1 MLGFNKRINIK
12 SKNTKKEVVMKK
24 TKQLILR
31 WSLVTGGLIALFW
44 AIWYLITGGVPVVT
58 SIKISS
64 NWTYVL
70 PFGVS
75 RWWDILIGIFWSTI
89 IILLLTSKKL
99 KGDEDRIVS
108 LIFGLVAGLI
118 AGLGVSLGVGLIVG
132 LVASLVAGLSVS
144 LGASLIAGLGAGL
157 IAGLIASLIAGL
169 GAGLITGL
177 IAGLGA
183 GLGALIKVIS
193 TNFWTKVWN
202 WLLVK

>member
-1 MLGFNKRINIK
+1 
-12 SKNTKKEVVMKK
+12 MKK

-75 RWWDILIGIFWSTI
+75 RWWDILIGPIWSTI

-99 KGDEDRIVS
+99 KGDEDRI
-108 LIFGLVAGLI
+108 FGLV
-118 AGLGVSLGVGLIVG
+118 VG
-132 LVASLVAGLSVS
+132 LVV
-144 LGASLIAGLGAGL
+144 
-157 IAGLIASLIAGL
+157 
-169 GAGLITGL
+169 
-177 IAGLGA
+177 GLGA
-183 GLGALIKVIS
+183 GLGAGLVAGLGVGPVVSLGVGLVALIKVVS
-193 TNFWTKVWN
+193 VNFWTKVWN

>member
-1 MLGFNKRINIK
+1 
-12 SKNTKKEVVMKK
+12 MKK

-44 AIWYLITGGVPVVT
+44 AIWYLITGEVPVVT

-75 RWWDILIGIFWSTI
+75 RWWDILIGPIWSTI

-99 KGDEDRIVS
+99 KGDEDRI
-108 LIFGLVAGLI
+108 FGLVVG
-118 AGLGVSLGVGLIVG
+118 LGVGLIV
-132 LVASLVAGLSVS
+132 S
-144 LGASLIAGLGAGL
+144 LGAGLGVGLIFSLGAGL
-157 IAGLIASLIAGL
+157 IVGLVVGLI
-169 GAGLITGL
+169 
-177 IAGLGA
+177 
-183 GLGALIKVIS
+183 ALIKVVS
-193 TNFWTKVWN
+193 VNFWTKVWN

>member
-44 AIWYLITGGVPVVT
+44 AIWYLITGEVPVVT

-75 RWWDILIGIFWSTI
+75 RWWDILIGPIWSTI

-99 KGDEDRIVS
+99 KGDKDR
-108 LIFGLVAGLI
+108 IFGLVVGLI
-118 AGLGVSLGVGLIVG
+118 VSLGVSLVASLGAGLGVSLVVGLGV
-132 LVASLVAGLSVS
+132 
-144 LGASLIAGLGAGL
+144 
-157 IAGLIASLIAGL
+157 
-169 GAGLITGL
+169 
-177 IAGLGA
+177 
-183 GLGALIKVIS
+183 GLGALIKFIAS
-193 TNFWTKVWN
+193 Q
-202 WLLVK
+202 WLMAKE